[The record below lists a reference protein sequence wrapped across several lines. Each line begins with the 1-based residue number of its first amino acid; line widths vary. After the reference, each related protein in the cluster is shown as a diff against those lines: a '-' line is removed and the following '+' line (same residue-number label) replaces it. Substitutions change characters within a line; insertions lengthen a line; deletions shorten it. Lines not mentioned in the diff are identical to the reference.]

1 MATFKLNLNQ
11 SYIDKFD
18 IMKFNAPVNSK
29 YAYFDII
36 DSEFLRKLKNLK
48 KYKTYTVTVEEG
60 RPELISERI
69 YGLNPVL
76 VDFNGA

>member
-48 KYKTYTVTVEEG
+48 KYKTYTVTV
-60 RPELISERI
+60 
-69 YGLNPVL
+69 
-76 VDFNGA
+76 